1 MRCLFCSST
10 LSLPAAHLES
20 SVLSLPARGLLRS
33 PIGPFRF
40 LNKNL
45 ETQTAKSGIQSCHS
59 ERLSDYFQKAFDT
72 PFVIVALTGS
82 GGGVVNLKIPQ
93 RVWSQ
98 FDPDKV
104 FAVPGY
110 FHGYFLIRKQVLL

>member
-45 ETQTAKSGIQSCHS
+45 ETQTAKSRIQSCHS

-82 GGGVVNLKIPQ
+82 GGGVVNLKDTSTCM
-93 RVWSQ
+93 VS
-98 FDPDKV
+98 V
-104 FAVPGY
+104 
-110 FHGYFLIRKQVLL
+110 

>member
-1 MRCLFCSST
+1 MLVFFFLLSVAST
-10 LSLPAAHLES
+10 LQYAMSILQQHAFPSAHLES
-20 SVLSLPARGLLRS
+20 SVLSLPARGLLMS

-82 GGGVVNLKIPQ
+82 GGGVVNLKDTSTCM
-93 RVWSQ
+93 VS
-98 FDPDKV
+98 V
-104 FAVPGY
+104 
-110 FHGYFLIRKQVLL
+110 